1 MSSSSSSSPSVVAT
15 LAATVRKMR
24 CQAFSRED
32 PSVLVEPVDSAT
44 SAVTSMKAVVLRCE
58 DVASV
63 VDILKAWLPDGY
75 SRIFTA
81 ALKV

>member
-44 SAVTSMKAVVLRCE
+44 SAVTSMKAVLRCD

-75 SRIFTA
+75 IRIFRL
-81 ALKV
+81 ALKG